1 MYKLYTNNNKVSFS
15 VEKLLERCPAIVMDY
30 VYYVELPDDITP
42 EKLLEFGSN
51 FEYRCL
57 KNLKIMI

>member
-1 MYKLYTNNNKVSFS
+1 
-15 VEKLLERCPAIVMDY
+15 MDY

-42 EKLLEFGSN
+42 EKLFEFGSN

-57 KNLKIMI
+57 KKS

>member
-1 MYKLYTNNNKVSFS
+1 
-15 VEKLLERCPAIVMDY
+15 MDY

-57 KNLKIMI
+57 KNLKIIICKRIKEFL

>member
-1 MYKLYTNNNKVSFS
+1 MSFL
-15 VEKLLERCPAIVMDY
+15 VDKLLERGPAFVMDY

-57 KNLKIMI
+57 KKS